1 MSRYMPGCWTI
12 LEKADKMVYITDNC
26 GEIVCD
32 KLVVEEMQKR
42 FPGLDPDRS
51 GAGGEYPE

>member
-1 MSRYMPGCWTI
+1 MDEQVYARLLDD

-42 FPGLDPDRS
+42 FPGLALTVLVRGRIP
-51 GAGGEYPE
+51 